1 MTFITFLTKVLIVK
15 EYFLTVYSQNSRNFA
30 DEKKMKIHIYAKR
43 YGMYQASLYR
53 DLRLPNECS

>member
-30 DEKKMKIHIYAKR
+30 VE
-43 YGMYQASLYR
+43 
-53 DLRLPNECS
+53 